1 MNRHE
6 RFFQKSQIAILFLG
20 LGFPLVMGIAW
31 ILGAAVKNRGLL
43 ESVRD
48 VSVVL
53 LCVSY
58 LAMILMNQVAY
69 FRWTGKFPF
78 YQKFPNAVERVQQL
92 SRENGRES
100 ARADS

>member
-1 MNRHE
+1 
-6 RFFQKSQIAILFLG
+6 
-20 LGFPLVMGIAW
+20 MGITW
-31 ILGAAVKNRGLL
+31 ILEPAIKNRGLL
-43 ESVRD
+43 ESVRNI
-48 VSVVL
+48 SVVL
-53 LCVSY
+53 LCVGY

-78 YQKFPNAVERVQQL
+78 YQKFPNAVERVHQL